1 MNWEKLLLALN
12 ITRAL
17 LGVVVALMMILV
29 IGNLLVTVDDGS
41 IFEGISYTQS
51 NHTTVELTTP
61 DSLVMV
67 SDNVVYSMGEGSNY
81 ALNTTAFFEEV
92 RE

>member
-67 SDNVVYSMGEGSNY
+67 SDNVVYSMGEGSNSVI
-81 ALNTTAFFEEV
+81 NTTMFLEEM